1 MSLLLHAATLCTAP
15 LVPVRS
21 KRCYLPL
28 TGSRPTGVLTCAR
41 LDDDGARRIGEQAH
55 ELAHTHLCDAARR
68 CYLYELLRRYGKAMT
83 YQPSLADRPGARL
96 VTRLEEVIFF
106 NPKGTG
112 TAPSRK
118 QTGKGQR
125 RAGRANPRG

>member
-1 MSLLLHAATLCTAP
+1 MHRTISAREIEAVLPATY
-15 LVPVRS
+15 RQS
-21 KRCYLPL
+21 
-28 TGSRPTGVLTCAR
+28 PTRVFTCAR

-68 CYLYELLRRYGKAMT
+68 CYLHELLRRYGKAMT

-106 NPKGTG
+106 NPKRTG
-112 TAPSRK
+112 SAPSR
-118 QTGKGQR
+118 KGQR